1 PIAHTLPGCTA
12 VGIDLA
18 MSAVEHARATAQA
31 LSLTN
36 VSFHQA
42 DVLALP
48 DDLGGPFDYIIA
60 HGLYSWV
67 PAAVRDA
74 LLVACGRLLAPDG
87 VAYVSYNAY
96 PGHHTRQMGREM
108 MLYVTGRVAAP
119 ADIIRTARNVLATLA
134 GARPEGE
141 HYGALL
147 REELKRIAKV
157 RDEVFFHDTLEAI
170 NEPVYF
176 HQFV

>member
-1 PIAHTLPGCTA
+1 MTIQSTGPTAYDSVPYPGNVQPTTHPDRLAVGASLCGMRPPDVERCRVLELGCGDGANLIPIAHTLPGCTA

-87 VAYVSYNAY
+87 VAYVSYNA
-96 PGHHTRQMGREM
+96 
-108 MLYVTGRVAAP
+108 
-119 ADIIRTARNVLATLA
+119 
-134 GARPEGE
+134 
-141 HYGALL
+141 
-147 REELKRIAKV
+147 
-157 RDEVFFHDTLEAI
+157 
-170 NEPVYF
+170 
-176 HQFV
+176 